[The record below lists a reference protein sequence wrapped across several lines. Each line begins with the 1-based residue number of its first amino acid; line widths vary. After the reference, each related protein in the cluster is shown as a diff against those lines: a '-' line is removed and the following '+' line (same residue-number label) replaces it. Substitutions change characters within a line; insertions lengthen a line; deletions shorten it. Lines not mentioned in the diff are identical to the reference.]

1 MTNFVTE
8 SNLFSVKY
16 IFNRNK
22 LTEDVSTE
30 STRKS
35 AHLTKPISNNSEEE
49 RTLQML
55 VRCQLSTVKATGH
68 YYGPDWL

>member
-22 LTEDVSTE
+22 LTEEDVSTL
-30 STRKS
+30 S
-35 AHLTKPISNNSEEE
+35 ATKTAGLTKNQSPTTSEKNE
-49 RTLQML
+49 R
-55 VRCQLSTVKATGH
+55 
-68 YYGPDWL
+68 